1 MTQVRVRPYVRRRFV
16 HAPAEYLTKYKVKSQ
31 FEIQMRPDDFLRA
44 VGPQSREHVTEEDV
58 QKLMARM
65 EADQEIDPL
74 FLDVDPKRG
83 VIKHE
88 GRHRA
93 VAAERLGIE
102 TVPVIVYIYESGEG
116 YLEATPERTARA
128 KRALGRGTA

>member
-1 MTQVRVRPYVRRRFV
+1 
-16 HAPAEYLTKYKVKSQ
+16 
-31 FEIQMRPDDFLRA
+31 
-44 VGPQSREHVTEEDV
+44 
-58 QKLMARM
+58 M
-65 EADQEIDPL
+65 ESDQEIDPL

-102 TVPVIVYIYESGEG
+102 TIPVLVYIYAKGEG
-116 YLEATPERTARA
+116 YQEASPENIRLA
-128 KRALGRGTA
+128 KRALALTPSQLQMVAHAKEWSKTGKHPGDRRDDTEDE